1 MIDLTATI
9 AAISTPVGM
18 GATAT
23 LRVSGKDAIDTV
35 GKLFISNSG
44 KPLSEQVANTIRF
57 GKITQNGET
66 IDEVLLAV
74 YKGPHSFTGED
85 VVEIFCHGS
94 VYIQQRILQAL
105 IDSGTQMAQPGE
117 FTMRAYLNGK
127 MDLAQAEAVGDLI
140 SSSTQ
145 SMHKLAMQ
153 QMRGGY
159 SEEIRGLRDKLL
171 HFVSLIELELD
182 FSDEDV
188 EFANRDELVGLLR
201 EIINVINRLTKS
213 FAVGNAI
220 KRGIP
225 VAIVGKPNVG
235 KSTLL
240 NALLNDDKAIVSDI
254 AGTTRDAIEDT
265 ITIGGVLFRFIDTAG
280 LRHTTD
286 TIEMLGIER
295 SRKKLEQASIALL
308 VADYTEDI
316 KTLTETINNL
326 TSEVPSKDSQFI
338 VLLNKADLLSNG
350 ERQDKLKQLNV
361 EKATTL
367 LPISAKGKLG
377 LGELENLLVKYASI
391 PENLENNSIVSNVRH
406 YEAFIKAQEAL
417 GKALEGINTNLSE
430 ELISF
435 EIREAIQHLSN
446 IIGDISDT
454 DVLSNIFSKFCIG
467 K

>member
-1 MIDLTATI
+1 
-9 AAISTPVGM
+9 
-18 GATAT
+18 
-23 LRVSGKDAIDTV
+23 
-35 GKLFISNSG
+35 
-44 KPLSEQVANTIRF
+44 
-57 GKITQNGET
+57 
-66 IDEVLLAV
+66 
-74 YKGPHSFTGED
+74 
-85 VVEIFCHGS
+85 
-94 VYIQQRILQAL
+94 
-105 IDSGTQMAQPGE
+105 
-117 FTMRAYLNGK
+117 
-127 MDLAQAEAVGDLI
+127 
-140 SSSTQ
+140 
-145 SMHKLAMQ
+145 MHKLAMQ

-159 SEEIRGLRDKLL
+159 SEEIRKLRDKLL

-188 EFANRDELVGLLR
+188 EFANRDELIGLLR
-201 EIINVINRLTKS
+201 EIINVIDRLTKS

-220 KRGIP
+220 KKGSP

-265 ITIGGVLFRFIDTAG
+265 MTIGGVLFRFIDTAG

-286 TIEMLGIER
+286 SIEILGIER

-308 VADYTEDI
+308 VADYTEDL

-326 TSEVPSKDSQFI
+326 ISEIPSKDSLFI
-338 VLLNKADLLSNG
+338 VLLNKEDLLSDG
-350 ERQDKLKQLNV
+350 EKQEKLKQLNI
-361 EKATTL
+361 EREATL

-377 LGELENLLVKYASI
+377 LEELENLLIKYASI

-406 YEAFIKAQEAL
+406 YGAFIRAQEAL
-417 GKALEGINTNLSE
+417 GKALKGINTGLSE

-435 EIREAIQHLSN
+435 EIREAIQHLGN